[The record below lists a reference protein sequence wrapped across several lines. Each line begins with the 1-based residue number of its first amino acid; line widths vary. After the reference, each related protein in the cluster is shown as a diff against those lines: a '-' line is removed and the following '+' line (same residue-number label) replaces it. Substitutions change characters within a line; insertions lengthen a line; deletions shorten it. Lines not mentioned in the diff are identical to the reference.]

1 MTELAGVEVEVQTEQ
16 TGIES
21 NKVQTHKDAE
31 ACVCK
36 KDVTKNEMVM
46 KKDKMICLFKRVECS
61 EDEWEEECGR
71 IYMSSLNCLPS
82 HHCTIIVLTVTVNL
96 TAILVSYSRQE
107 IVLGMS
113 IHLFV

>member
-21 NKVQTHKDAE
+21 KKVQTHKDAE

-36 KDVTKNEMVM
+36 KDVAKNEMVM

-61 EDEWEEECGR
+61 EDEWEEVED
-71 IYMSSLNCLPS
+71 
-82 HHCTIIVLTVTVNL
+82 TVAESGIGLEDMLDQWAKVMEGYQRVEN
-96 TAILVSYSRQE
+96 RKD
-107 IVLGMS
+107 
-113 IHLFV
+113 